1 MSFIDYSV
9 LAIYESPTRP
19 GVFYAPKPDL
29 IDGIP
34 DGILALIAPVVAYWL
49 YSIIFH
55 IIDVY
60 QLLEAYRIHPS
71 EEQLSLNK
79 VTLHVV
85 IRDVIFQHI
94 IQSITGIIMYK
105 IDPLP
110 TTGYENA
117 ALWDLRHSLPGFIP
131 TNLIYLV
138 YWYVIP
144 LFKCFLAFI
153 IIDTWQFFLHKLMHT
168 NMFLYRKFH
177 SRHHQLYVPYAF
189 GALFNNPVE
198 GLLLDTIGTGIA
210 AILLKLTPRESIFLF
225 TFSTLKTVDDHC
237 GYSLPWDIFQRLFPN
252 NSIYHDIHHQRF
264 GIKYN
269 FSQPFF
275 TFWDNLFGT
284 TYHGIDA
291 YKEKQK
297 QITIQKYRQFL
308 KERREKA
315 AAKSE

>member
-1 MSFIDYSV
+1 MPLIDYSDI
-9 LAIYESPTRP
+9 AKIEAPIRP
-19 GVFYAPKPDL
+19 HVAYFLKQNL
-29 IDGIP
+29 IEGIP
-34 DGILALIAPVVAYWL
+34 DGLLALIAPIVAYWV

-79 VTLHVV
+79 VTFAVV

-94 IQSITGIIMYK
+94 IQSITGFVMYK
-105 IDPLP
+105 IDPTP
-110 TTGYENA
+110 VSGYENA
-117 ALWDLRHSLPGFIP
+117 QLWDIRHLLPSYIP
-131 TNLIYLV
+131 TTFIYIG
-138 YWYVIP
+138 YWYIFS
-144 LFKCFLAFI
+144 LLKCIVAFI
-153 IIDTWQFFLHKLMHT
+153 IIDTWQFFLHKLMHQ
-168 NMFLYRKFH
+168 NKYLYRKFH

-198 GLLLDTIGTGIA
+198 GFLLDTIGAGIA
-210 AILLKLTPRESIFLF
+210 AIVTQLSPRESVFLF

-237 GYSLPWDIFQRLFPN
+237 GYSLPWDLFQRIFPN

-275 TFWDNLFGT
+275 TFWDSLFGT

-291 YKEKQK
+291 YREKQK
-297 QITIQKYRQFL
+297 EITIEKYRQFL
-308 KERREKA
+308 KERKEKA
-315 AAKSE
+315 TAKTK